1 MPLFLAA
8 GDDMQM
14 FFSVVGLSVAA
25 LFGVLLIIAVV
36 KQFMFICRPNE
47 LLVFS
52 GRDHRRPDG
61 STVGYRVIIGG
72 RAYRMPFLEEVQRMD
87 LRTME
92 VEVTTRNAFC
102 KGGIRIN
109 VDAIAN
115 VKISDDERLVG
126 NAIERFLGQD
136 RAELAS
142 VAKQTLEGHLRAVL
156 ANLTPEEVNEDRLK
170 FAEALAGEAEADLNK
185 LGLHLDTFNIH
196 SVSDVEGSSYLK
208 EISRKSIAEVIKNA
222 EVSEATC
229 NREATEA
236 EAEARSRAE
245 VAQEQAETLVRTKS
259 NELRKLKAELE
270 AEAKSAEEQ
279 AEAARQTARALAE
292 RELQEVRS
300 ELEGKRLQAEVVI
313 KAEAD
318 ATARALQARGEAA
331 PIAER
336 GKAMAESLDMMR
348 QAWLQAGSGAKPIFL
363 IQELDTILRAVVDRV
378 ESIRVDRVALVDR
391 GDGSSLPAYVS
402 SFPATV
408 NAVLKE
414 LNHVTGID
422 VVGTLGSPTHGNG
435 NGHGYG
441 QGGAA

>member
-1 MPLFLAA
+1 MPLPLAA
-8 GDDMQM
+8 DDMDL
-14 FFSVVGLSVAA
+14 FFKVVGLSFFGLVAT
-25 LFGVLLIIAVV
+25 LFFIGVV

-52 GRDHRRPDG
+52 GRDHRRSDG
-61 STVGYRVIIGG
+61 TTVGYRIVIGG
-72 RAYRMPFLEEVQRMD
+72 RAYRFPFLEEVQRMD
-87 LRTME
+87 LRAME

-115 VKISDDERLVG
+115 VKVSDDERIVG

-136 RAELAS
+136 RSEIAS
-142 VAKQTLEGHLRAVL
+142 VCKQTLEGHLRAVL

-170 FAEALAGEAEADLNK
+170 FAEALSGEAEADLNK

-196 SVSDVEGSSYLK
+196 SVSDVANSSYLK
-208 EISRKSIAEVIKNA
+208 EISRKSIAEVIKDA

-236 EAEARSRAE
+236 EAEARSKAE
-245 VAQEQAETLVRTKS
+245 VAQEQAETRIRTKT
-259 NELRKLKAELE
+259 NELRKLKAEME

-279 AEAARQTARALAE
+279 AEAARQTARAVAE
-292 RELQEVRS
+292 RELQEIRAQ
-300 ELEGKRLQAEVVI
+300 LEGKRLQAEVVI
-313 KAEAD
+313 QAEAS
-318 ATARALQARGEAA
+318 ATANAFQARGDAA

-348 QAWLQAGSGAKPIFL
+348 QAWLTAGDGAKPIFL
-363 IQELDTILRAVVDRV
+363 IQELDTILRSVVDRV
-378 ESIRVDRVALVDR
+378 EQIRVDKVALVDR

-414 LNHVTGID
+414 LNQVTGID
-422 VVGTLGSPTHGNG
+422 VVGTLGAADHNG
-435 NGHGYG
+435 NGHATTK
-441 QGGAA
+441 GGVA